1 MAEIAN
7 NLTSALE
14 TISNLQTQL
23 AQKQSIINTLQS
35 EVNVLESQ
43 VIDVAPYEQQISS
56 LTVERDQWKQTAE
69 NWYGVALEQMRV
81 MVEVLGL

>member
-56 LTVERDQWKQTAE
+56 LTVERDQWKQTGE